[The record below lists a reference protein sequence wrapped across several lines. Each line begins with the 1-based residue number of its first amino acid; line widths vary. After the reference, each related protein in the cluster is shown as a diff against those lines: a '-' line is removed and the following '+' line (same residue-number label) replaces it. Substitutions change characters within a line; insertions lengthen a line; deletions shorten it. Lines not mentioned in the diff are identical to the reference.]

1 MQLDETR
8 EALNKFAK
16 YVVQQSRSNL
26 TKSDKNVSKELY
38 NSLGY
43 DLNVSKNSF
52 QLEFLMEDYGIFQD
66 KGVKGKD
73 PSKVS
78 PNAKITG
85 QQAPNSPYKFGSG
98 NYSGQWSRF
107 VGKLEIWAK
116 KKNVRLRD
124 EKGRFKKGNYKT
136 IAQIIAGNIYNRGI
150 RPSMFFTKPFEKA
163 FKGLNEELIK
173 AYALDVEKFMATT
186 IKDNLKK

>member
-26 TKSDKNVSKELY
+26 TKSGKNVSKELY

-52 QLEFLMEDYGIFQD
+52 SLSILMEDYGVFQD

-78 PNAKITG
+78 KNAKIKG

-98 NYSGQWSRF
+98 NYSGQWSSF
-107 VGKLEIWAK
+107 VGKLEVWAK
-116 KKNVRLRD
+116 RKNIRLRD
-124 EKGRFKKGNYKT
+124 EKGRFKRGNYKT
-136 IAQIIAGNIYNRGI
+136 IAQVIAGNIYNRGI
-150 RPSMFFTKPFEKA
+150 KPSMFFTTPFQKA
-163 FKGLNEELIK
+163 FKDLPEELILSFG
-173 AYALDVEKFMATT
+173 LDLERFIDFT

>member
-52 QLEFLMEDYGIFQD
+52 SLSLLMEDYGMFQD
-66 KGVKGKD
+66 KGVKGKT
-73 PSKVS
+73 SS
-78 PNAKITG
+78 AK
-85 QQAPNSPYKFGSG
+85 APNSPFKFGSG
-98 NYSGQWSRF
+98 TGKKGGLTNGIDKWVRRRRF
-107 VGKLEIWAK
+107 QF
-116 KKNVRLRD
+116 RD
-124 EKGRFKKGNYKT
+124 KKGRFMSYQST
-136 IAQIIAGNIYNRGI
+136 AFLITRSIYNKGI
-150 RPSMFFTKPFEKA
+150 KPSMFFTKPFEKA
-163 FKGLNEELIK
+163 FKGFNEELIK
-173 AYALDVEKFMATT
+173 AYALDLEKFMATT